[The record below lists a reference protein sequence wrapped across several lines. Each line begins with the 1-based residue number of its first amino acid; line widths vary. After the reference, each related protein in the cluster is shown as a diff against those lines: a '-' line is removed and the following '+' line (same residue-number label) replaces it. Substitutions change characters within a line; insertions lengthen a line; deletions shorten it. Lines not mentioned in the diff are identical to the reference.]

1 MAVRSRTLEQHP
13 HYLLEMYVLHPIH
26 PERREARAIAP
37 DRRRQRHQRFSRQR
51 PESQHHRKRR
61 RARDQFPGSRRES
74 GGTEPRGAKDID
86 PLHGVH
92 HHACHEARI
101 QRPTTP
107 WEPTQTRLDE
117 LVVQL
122 GRSDGEDGRGKVG
135 RGEPMCEDMDRQE
148 DEGCI
153 GGDAQRA
160 REFAW
165 LLGGGCDESPGNT

>member
-1 MAVRSRTLEQHP
+1 M
-13 HYLLEMYVLHPIH
+13 
-26 PERREARAIAP
+26 
-37 DRRRQRHQRFSRQR
+37 
-51 PESQHHRKRR
+51 
-61 RARDQFPGSRRES
+61 
-74 GGTEPRGAKDID
+74 
-86 PLHGVH
+86 H

-107 WEPTQTRLDE
+107 RELTQTRLDE

-135 RGEPMCEDMDRQE
+135 RGEPMCEDMHRHE

-165 LLGGGCDESPGNT
+165 LLGGGCDESPGNTRRDVYDERRQEEILFSEWGLVVLPPQELLVM